1 MGLAG
6 SILVVDDDPGILH
19 LVGLRLASAGYQVST
34 ADSGESALLRFRETP
49 PQLVITDLR
58 MGGMDGLTLLDH
70 LQATAPSVPVIML
83 TAHGSIP
90 DAISATQRGVFGFL
104 TKPFD
109 GQELL
114 QRVAEAIQ
122 LSPLLNPEHA
132 SAEWRKEVVSV
143 SVLMEEALRQALR
156 ISLEGKPALLVGP
169 AGAGKAT
176 LVRAIHRAG
185 TRAASP
191 LVHLVA
197 SDYPSSEQEAM
208 LSPYDPQSIWAEA
221 EGGLLYIEEI
231 GALSLAAQA
240 RLFAVILAQMQASD
254 PLFRLGL
261 PSSSEAV
268 ANVQVIAST
277 ARSLDAAIADGRFR
291 RDLFYALGKVCLQL
305 PSLAERPEDIAVLSR
320 YFLASIRPEIGLSL
334 APGALCAL
342 QEARWPD
349 NVRQL
354 RSVLEQ
360 AAESCLTPVL
370 TEAAVRRVIRQYEAE
385 CLAGFDDARRDFER
399 EYLIRL
405 LQTTAGNVSH
415 AARVARRNRTEFYKL
430 LARHGLDPVDFK

>member
-1 MGLAG
+1 MGHG
-6 SILVVDDDPGILH
+6 GRILVVDDDPGILH
-19 LVGLRLASAGYQVST
+19 LVSLRLASAGYQVGT
-34 ADSGESALLRFRETP
+34 ADSGENALLRFHESP

-70 LQATAPSVPVIML
+70 LQAAAPGVPVIML

-114 QRVAEAIQ
+114 QRVAEAIR
-122 LSPLLNPEHA
+122 LSPLLNHEHV
-132 SAEWRKEVVSV
+132 SAEWRREVVSV
-143 SVLMEEALRQALR
+143 SLLMEEALRQALR
-156 ISLEGKPALLVGP
+156 VSLESKPALLVGP
-169 AGAGKAT
+169 GGAGKAT
-176 LVRAIHRAG
+176 LARAIHRAG
-185 TRAASP
+185 ARAAAP
-191 LVHLVA
+191 LIRLVA
-197 SDYPSSEQEAM
+197 ADCPAAEQEVL
-208 LSPYDPQSIWAEA
+208 LSLSDPRSLWAGA
-221 EGGLLYIEEI
+221 AGGLLYLEEV
-231 GALSLAAQA
+231 GVLSLAAQA
-240 RLFAVILAQMQASD
+240 RLFAVLMAQMQASD
-254 PLFRLGL
+254 PLFRLGQ
-261 PSSSEAV
+261 PSSPETV

-277 ARSLDAAIADGRFR
+277 SRSLDAAVMDGRFR
-291 RDLFYALGKVCLQL
+291 RDLYYLLGKVSLQV
-305 PSLAERPEDIAVLSR
+305 PSLAERPEDIPVLSR
-320 YFLASIRPEIGLSL
+320 HFLASIRPEIGLSL
-334 APGALCAL
+334 APGALLAL

-385 CLAGFDDARRDFER
+385 SLAGFDDARRDFER
-399 EYLIRL
+399 EYLTRL